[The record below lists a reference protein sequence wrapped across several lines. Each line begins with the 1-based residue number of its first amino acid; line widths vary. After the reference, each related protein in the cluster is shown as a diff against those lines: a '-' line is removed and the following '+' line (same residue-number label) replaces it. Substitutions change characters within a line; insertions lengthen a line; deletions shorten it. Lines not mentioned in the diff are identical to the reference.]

1 MITKEFLLNE
11 LRNKTKIQIG
21 KENNLSRH
29 QIYRLEKKLGIKPE
43 DYKPIYK
50 NKEMLEKLI
59 SEYGTIAEVARH
71 LNVKLPTIAQWCTYY
86 KITAEK
92 RRNLVLNEEYFKKI
106 DTEHKAYWL
115 GYLMADGSMNKECT
129 KLTLNLSKNDECM
142 LEILKKD
149 LNSSST
155 IKYSTNNGFDYARLM
170 IGSQKMCKDLIYH
183 GIVPKKSG
191 KEILPDTIPKKLIR
205 HFIRGFI
212 DGDGSIGRHHFSM
225 ICNSEKFA
233 IQIRDKFLEAIPELK
248 SYLYKENR
256 KYTDYWSL
264 HFSMNLKVARKIYD
278 YLYKNATV
286 FLKRKEIILN
296 TVLNTVDKRTV
307 QCRA

>member
-205 HFIRGFI
+205 HFIRGFM
-212 DGDGSIGRHHFSM
+212 DGDGSVVIFNNKSRTLKLDFASM
-225 ICNSEKFA
+225 SYNIFYSIHEFLISENIINCDIK
-233 IQIRDKFLEAIPELK
+233 ID
-248 SYLYKENR
+248 KENNSR
-256 KYTDYWSL
+256 CKHLNYYC
-264 HFSMNLKVARKIYD
+264 NNALKILD
-278 YLYKNATV
+278 YLYKDSEIYLERKY
-286 FLKRKEIILN
+286 LKYKEKSCL
-296 TVLNTVDKRTV
+296 TEM
-307 QCRA
+307 